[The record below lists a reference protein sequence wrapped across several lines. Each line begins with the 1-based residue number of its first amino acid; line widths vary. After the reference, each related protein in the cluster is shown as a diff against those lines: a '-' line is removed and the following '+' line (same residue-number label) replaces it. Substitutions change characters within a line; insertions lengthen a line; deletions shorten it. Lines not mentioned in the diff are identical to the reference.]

1 MSSYLTNK
9 TFWKATIERTVRTAA
24 QVSIATI
31 GTTAVIHEVDWLIV
45 GSATALASVLSLLTS
60 VASGTSNGHP
70 SLAGESLEAPRAK
83 PHG

>member
-9 TFWKATIERTVRTAA
+9 TFWKASIERMVRTAA
-24 QVSIATI
+24 QVAIAII

-45 GSATALASVLSLLTS
+45 GSATALASVLSVLTS
-60 VASGTSNGHP
+60 VASGASDGQP
-70 SLAGESLEAPRAK
+70 SLAGESLEAPKAK